1 MDTKEGAPTDGTKG
15 VVPFRFDCHRC
26 GHCCTGGEGHVW
38 LEEDEI
44 PAMAAALG
52 VDQDAFLQMHVR
64 SVPDPREPG
73 RQRLSLRETNEGNG
87 GRCTLLEGANHCS
100 VYEARPAH
108 CRTFPYWPSVLESV
122 DGFEAAR
129 ATCPG
134 IQVEPS
140 AAARQEAFARLES
153 IYARLDEML
162 AAVRPVCIA
171 RGVCCRF
178 EEADHVLYATGLEAD
193 YAAHKL
199 PVAPAP
205 EAEGRC
211 PYHVKG
217 RCTAREGRPL
227 GCRTYYCDP
236 TLQDALEATHERFLA
251 EIRAIERD
259 LDYPAAYAPFPAM
272 LAARD
277 VGTGDGASAG
287 SDQIPGRNRSREETD

>member
-1 MDTKEGAPTDGTKG
+1 M
-15 VVPFRFDCHRC
+15 PFRFDCHRC

-38 LEEDEI
+38 LEDGEVL
-44 PAMAAALG
+44 AMAEAKGMDPAAFERL
-52 VDQDAFLQMHVR
+52 HVR
-64 SVPDPREPG
+64 TVPDPREPS
-73 RQRLSLRETNEGNG
+73 RLRRSLRETDEGSG

-100 VYEARPAH
+100 VYTARPSH
-108 CRTFPYWPSVLESV
+108 CRTFPYWLSVMETE

-134 IQVEPS
+134 IRPEPD
-140 AAARQEAFARLES
+140 AAMQAEAFARLEA
-153 IYARLDEML
+153 IYVKLGELLD
-162 AAVRPVCIA
+162 AVRPVCIA

-178 EEADHVLYATGLEAD
+178 EEADHILYATGLEAD

-199 PVAPAP
+199 PDAPEP

-236 TLQDALEATHERFLA
+236 QMSDALEATHERLLG
-251 EIRAIERD
+251 EIRDIERD
-259 LDYPAAYAPFPAM
+259 LGYPASYAPFPAM
-272 LAARD
+272 LAQRG
-277 VGTGDGASAG
+277 VGRPS
-287 SDQIPGRNRSREETD
+287 